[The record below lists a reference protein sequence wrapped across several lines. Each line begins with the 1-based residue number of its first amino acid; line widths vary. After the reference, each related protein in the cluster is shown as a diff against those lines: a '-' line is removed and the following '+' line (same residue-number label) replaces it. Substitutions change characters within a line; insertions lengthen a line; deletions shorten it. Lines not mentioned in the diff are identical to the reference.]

1 MEDLMTT
8 FVPFARKYNGNWP
21 FRQIP
26 AWPLPFP
33 KSPFLSAPKRLN
45 NRVHD
50 SFPVG
55 PDHRSD
61 DHTNYRPGFPRCLI
75 KLREGPGFWRLNS
88 ASATEFSSASRR

>member
-1 MEDLMTT
+1 MEA
-8 FVPFARKYNGNWP
+8 VAAV
-21 FRQIP
+21 RQSCRLANPI
-26 AWPLPFP
+26 
-33 KSPFLSAPKRLN
+33 SPFLSAPKRLN

-88 ASATEFSSASRR
+88 ASATEFSSVSRQKNVAPRDDCLI